1 LGTLLLAGLAGILAS
16 LSPCV
21 LPLLPIVLAAA
32 MAEHRLGPAAL
43 AAGLAVSFAGV
54 GIALGLVGFA
64 AGIDGEWL
72 RIGAALLMLL
82 AGLALLAGGLA
93 ARFSALAE
101 QAVAPVAGFA
111 QRMAARGV
119 AGQFALGFVLGI
131 AWAPCTGPVL
141 GGAVAMAAQA
151 ETAPRAA
158 ATMLAFAI
166 GGSIPLL
173 VLGYAA
179 RGALPAMRRRMAGA
193 GATLRPLLGGALA
206 LFGLLVLT
214 GLDKAIETWATAR
227 LPESWLALIVRY

>member
-1 LGTLLLAGLAGILAS
+1 LGTLLLAGLAGVLAS

-21 LPLLPIVLAAA
+21 LPLLPIILAAS

-64 AGIDGEWL
+64 AGVDAEWL
-72 RIGAALLMLL
+72 RRGAALIMLLAGAALLVS
-82 AGLALLAGGLA
+82 GLAT
-93 ARFSALAE
+93 RFSGVAE
-101 QAVAPVAGFA
+101 RAVAPVAGLG

-119 AGQFALGFVLGI
+119 GGQFALGFVLGI
-131 AWAPCTGPVL
+131 AWAPCTGPLL

-151 ETAPRAA
+151 DTAPRAA
-158 ATMLAFAI
+158 ATMAAFAV
-166 GGSIPLL
+166 GGSLPLL
-173 VLGYAA
+173 ALGYAT
-179 RGALPAMRRRMAGA
+179 RGALPGLRRNLAGA
-193 GATLRPLLGGALA
+193 GARMRPLLGGVLA

-214 GLDKAIETWATAR
+214 GLDKSIEAWATAR